1 MNRMTDLSGQARA
14 DFGWLLPAAL
24 MEPYHLTHPAPWA
37 GHIPFA
43 AWLMAVA
50 QPRSLVEL
58 GPTLVSPTWLF
69 ARRLPSRA

>member
-1 MNRMTDLSGQARA
+1 MNRMTDLPGQTRA
-14 DFGWLLPAAL
+14 SDGWLLPAAL

-58 GPTLVSPTWLF
+58 GAYSGISYLAF
-69 ARRLPSRA
+69 ARRLRSRG